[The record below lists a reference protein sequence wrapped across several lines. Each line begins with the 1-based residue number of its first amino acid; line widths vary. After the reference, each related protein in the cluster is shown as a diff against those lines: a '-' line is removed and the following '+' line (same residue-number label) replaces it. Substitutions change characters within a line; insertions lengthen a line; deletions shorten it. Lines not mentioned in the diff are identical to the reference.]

1 MVKIFII
8 FLITIIIL
16 GMLVGVA
23 VAIQG
28 KDRLK
33 NLDKRLDSENGEETD
48 ADYDNSEEEDP
59 EADLYDEEGNHIYY
73 DRSLIKKRKY
83 AREHPDE
90 ADDLRTFRHLFFRKK

>member
-33 NLDKRLDSENGEETD
+33 NEEEANSDSN
-48 ADYDNSEEEDP
+48 NSEEDP
-59 EADLYDEEGNHIYY
+59 EADFYDDEGNHIYY
-73 DRSLIKKRKY
+73 ERSLIKKRKY

-90 ADDLRTFRHLFFRKK
+90 ASGLRTFRRLFSGKK

>member
-33 NLDKRLDSENGEETD
+33 NPDKGLDNTNGEET
-48 ADYDNSEEEDP
+48 NSDSNNSEEDP
-59 EADLYDEEGNHIYY
+59 EAGFYDEEGNHIYY
-73 DRSLIKKRKY
+73 ERSLIKKRRY
-83 AREHPDE
+83 AKEHPDE
-90 ADDLRTFRHLFFRKK
+90 VEELRTFHRLFSKKKN

>member
-33 NLDKRLDSENGEETD
+33 NEEEANSDSN
-48 ADYDNSEEEDP
+48 NSEEDP
-59 EADLYDEEGNHIYY
+59 EADFYDDEGNHIYY
-73 DRSLIKKRKY
+73 ERSLIKKRKY

-90 ADDLRTFRHLFFRKK
+90 ANGLRTFRRLFSKKK

>member
-33 NLDKRLDSENGEETD
+33 NPYKGLDNSHGED
-48 ADYDNSEEEDP
+48 ADSGSSEEDL
-59 EADLYDEEGNHIYY
+59 EADFYDDKGNHIYY
-73 DRSLIKKRKY
+73 ERSLIKKRKY

-90 ADDLRTFRHLFFRKK
+90 ASGLRTFRRLFSGKK

>member
-33 NLDKRLDSENGEETD
+33 NPYKGLDNKNGEE
-48 ADYDNSEEEDP
+48 ANSDSNNSEEDP
-59 EADLYDEEGNHIYY
+59 EADFYDDEGNHIYY
-73 DRSLIKKRKY
+73 ERSLIKKRKY

-90 ADDLRTFRHLFFRKK
+90 AGGLRTFRRLFSRKKP

>member
-33 NLDKRLDSENGEETD
+33 NEEEANGDSN
-48 ADYDNSEEEDP
+48 NSEEDP
-59 EADLYDEEGNHIYY
+59 EADFYDEDGNHLYY
-73 DRSLIKKRKY
+73 ERSLIKKRKY

-90 ADDLRTFRHLFFRKK
+90 ASGLRTFRRLFSRKK